1 MERIS
6 FRKNWY
12 WYLIALF
19 FVCAAALYIYCG
31 EDSHIEVQDNLDLF
45 QAQYKMLK
53 DQNAFFSHGT
63 AVPFL
68 GGISRDV
75 LPSELSLTG
84 LIYFLLPPFAAYVTV
99 YFVKIALA
107 VFSFTLLAGEIL
119 GKEKTENGTDTPLSN
134 RSIGES
140 GPAAA
145 FGSEEEKAIVV
156 LCGFAYGI
164 LNLFP
169 SYGISFASIPLY
181 IFLVIRLYKNAPLLL
196 LKKDDPFR
204 NAGQSWKKA
213 FLYSLGLFIYPFV
226 SYFSYFGFFLLAYTC
241 IALLVLWIRDR
252 RFPLSIILGL
262 VCMALGCVVFEYRL
276 FAQML
281 FTNSVSIRSSMVQSS
296 LTWTGVLAV
305 IWDVF
310 RNGIFHADG
319 LQHFFILPLGI
330 LYFVFINVRY
340 IVRRNVKGIFH
351 DLYNLIIL
359 ILVFNAVVYGLYDYE
374 PFRTAVM
381 TAVPSLR
388 GFQFNRTVFFSPFLW
403 YAALCVICV
412 RLCRFSRRRGPRTG
426 KNLRILAAVLPLLS
440 IALILR
446 TGSKYNDLFYTAR
459 ALVYEKVKGFEV
471 DNLSYR
477 EFYSENLFKAIK
489 EDLNYQEGDLSD
501 VSVTPQAQAED
512 AFGELEQSIYSDDEN
527 CGIGSEVSSDLV
539 AEKEFEV
546 KDGGGT
552 GTEWALAYGIHPA
565 VLEYNGIATLD
576 GYLGFYA
583 ESYKD
588 VFRKGIAPAL
598 ESYEPT
604 RINYDNWGARCYL
617 FSGSENTIVQAVRN
631 YEPAEGSRYIAID
644 EPALKALGCRYIFSR
659 ISLENAEEK
668 NLSLR
673 GVYSSEDSPYTIYVY
688 ELR

>member
-1 MERIS
+1 M
-6 FRKNWY
+6 
-12 WYLIALF
+12 
-19 FVCAAALYIYCG
+19 
-31 EDSHIEVQDNLDLF
+31 
-45 QAQYKMLK
+45 
-53 DQNAFFSHGT
+53 
-63 AVPFL
+63 
-68 GGISRDV
+68 
-75 LPSELSLTG
+75 
-84 LIYFLLPPFAAYVTV
+84 TV

-262 VCMALGCVVFEYRL
+262 VCMALGCVAFEYRL

-340 IVRRNVKGIFH
+340 IVRRNVRGIFH

-512 AFGELEQSIYSDDEN
+512 AFGELEQSIYSDD
-527 CGIGSEVSSDLV
+527 
-539 AEKEFEV
+539 
-546 KDGGGT
+546 
-552 GTEWALAYGIHPA
+552 
-565 VLEYNGIATLD
+565 IATLD